1 MDPEEQTSACLLCA
15 SATLWL
21 NPLPGTSSKKVYHRD
36 AEAQRRR
43 TERRGGE
50 ALNQSAHRSTLKS
63 APHGSGITTLKKAM
77 ALGLGRF
84 WLKSWFADCSFLLH
98 HFRWSRNFTSPS

>member
-43 TERRGGE
+43 TERRGGWGIQANLPNVPHSRVSQRE
-50 ALNQSAHRSTLKS
+50 RENYYFELGVGDEVLSDADGLGTLK
-63 APHGSGITTLKKAM
+63 
-77 ALGLGRF
+77 
-84 WLKSWFADCSFLLH
+84 
-98 HFRWSRNFTSPS
+98 